1 MTWTPSASVKT
12 KVSFPHALP
21 VGALWSAATVPITPI
36 TKPAANPP
44 VLRTHP
50 PTVRERTSAKT
61 DAAIPAKSAVPT
73 RVLRVLKTIPVPLPQ
88 PRNAAQPV
96 TTATVP
102 VRAAAARLIPARR
115 SAPTSA
121 AKAAENATVHVRR
134 AIPHRQH
141 PNVMTPRRTNAA
153 TPVTRPRTV
162 IRARDIMT
170 AAAAGSIVKEAF
182 VRRTVPVA
190 AHTAKATTSRIPVA
204 AITVPVTATTATVT
218 VRFPATR
225 LKPIRVPA
233 PAVRAV

>member
-1 MTWTPSASVKT
+1 M
-12 KVSFPHALP
+12 
-21 VGALWSAATVPITPI
+21 
-36 TKPAANPP
+36 
-44 VLRTHP
+44 
-50 PTVRERTSAKT
+50 
-61 DAAIPAKSAVPT
+61 
-73 RVLRVLKTIPVPLPQ
+73 PQ

-121 AKAAENATVHVRR
+121 ARVAENATVHVRR

-190 AHTAKATTSRIPVA
+190 AHTAKATTFRIPA
-204 AITVPVTATTATVT
+204 AVITVPVTATTATVT